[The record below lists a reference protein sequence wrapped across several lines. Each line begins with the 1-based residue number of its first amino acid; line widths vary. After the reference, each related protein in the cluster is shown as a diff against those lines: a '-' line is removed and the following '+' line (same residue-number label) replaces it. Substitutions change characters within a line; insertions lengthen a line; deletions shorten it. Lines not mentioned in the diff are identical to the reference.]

1 MPRKSAADAN
11 PPLKPRRSS
20 PPKCNTLDGK
30 RWLQN
35 SISVWSDLRKT
46 ADEQRLKHPAQFP
59 VSLVSRLIAS
69 FLPAGNHTVLDP
81 FSGSGST
88 VVAACQSEKQGVGI
102 ELSESYRELSQQRLM
117 ALSDSAVERCPV
129 HLGNA
134 HHVRQWV
141 ADDSIDLCVTSP
153 PYWNILGQK
162 RTADYKSI
170 RHYGNLPGDL
180 SLLPKYDDYLTALT
194 QVFAEVWHTLK
205 PGAHCAIVVMDL
217 RQKDRFFPLHSDLA
231 TRLQDVGYRWDD
243 LIIWNRQAD
252 YNNLRPLG
260 YPSVFRIN
268 KVHEYIVLMQKPGR
282 LNHAPAS

>member
-1 MPRKSAADAN
+1 MPRKPASEPD
-11 PPLKPRRSS
+11 PVPKSRRAS
-20 PPKCNTLDGK
+20 PPKCNALDGK

-59 VSLVSRLIAS
+59 VSLVARLIAS
-69 FLPAGNHTVLDP
+69 FLPEGPHTVLDP

-88 VVAACQSEKQGVGI
+88 VVAAYQSGKQGIGI
-102 ELSESYRELSQQRLM
+102 ELSESYRDLSQQRL
-117 ALSDSAVERCPV
+117 LAVSPAATEQCPV

-134 HHVRQWV
+134 LDVRRWV
-141 ADDSIDLCVTSP
+141 ADDSIDLCITSP

-180 SLLPKYDDYLTALT
+180 SLLPHYDDYLKGLT

-231 TRLQDVGYRWDD
+231 TRLIEVGYRWDD

-282 LNHAPAS
+282 LQHG